1 MTAQEPRWRVGIDVG
16 GTNTDAVV
24 VDEHGK
30 VEALAKRPTTR
41 DVTGGIVDALGEVLR
56 QSGAHNRIG
65 HVMLGTTHCT
75 NAVVARRG
83 LTPVAVLRIGAPAST
98 AVPPLTDWPPDLAA
112 ALDPVVAVVR
122 GGFEFDGTEIVPLD
136 EGAVEAFAA
145 GLEPER
151 AVAVVSIFSPVSARH
166 EERAAAIIRAVA
178 GADRPISLSS
188 AIGTVGLLERENA
201 TVLNAALTATI
212 ARAVD
217 GFRQAMEALG
227 LAARYY
233 LSQNDGTLMDWERAR
248 RFPIFTIASGPTN
261 SLRGAAYLTGR
272 QDALV
277 VDVGG
282 TTTDVGALAHGFPR
296 ESALAVEIGGVRTN
310 FRMPDLVSIGIGGGS
325 RLHPE
330 AHGGIR
336 VGPDS
341 VGFRLSQDA
350 LVFGGQ
356 TATLSDAAV
365 RLGRVEMGR
374 RVRAEGMPNEVA
386 RAAVAAAEAQIA
398 AAVERM
404 RTSAAPVPVI
414 AVGGGAFLVPESL
427 PGVQAVF
434 RPRYSEVA
442 NAIGAAIAQVSGE
455 VDRVYSLAETPRA
468 EALNQARQEARDRAV
483 AAGADAETVTV
494 VEVEEL
500 PLAYLPGSATR
511 VRVKAV
517 GPLAAAPR
525 PGRGKEP
532 RGDA

>member
-1 MTAQEPRWRVGIDVG
+1 MNEAPRWRVGIDVG

-24 VDEHGK
+24 VDDRGD
-30 VEALAKRPTTR
+30 VQALAKRPTTA
-41 DVTGGIVDALGEVLR
+41 DVTGGIVEALDEVLR
-56 QSGAHNRIG
+56 QSGARDRIG

-83 LTPVAVLRIGAPAST
+83 LTPVGVLRIGAPAST

-122 GGFEFDGTEIVPLD
+122 GGFEFDGTEIMPLD
-136 EGAVEAFAA
+136 EAAVEAFAA
-145 GLEPER
+145 RLDPGR

-178 GADRPISLSS
+178 GDDRPISLSS

-212 ARAVD
+212 ARAVA
-217 GFRQAMEALG
+217 GFQEAMAALG
-227 LAARYY
+227 LEARSY

-261 SLRGAAYLTGR
+261 SLRGAAYLTGLE
-272 QDALV
+272 DALV

-282 TTTDVGALAHGFPR
+282 TTTDVGALTRGFPR

-310 FRMPDLVSIGIGGGS
+310 FRMPDLVSVGIGGGS
-325 RLHPE
+325 RLHRE
-330 AHGGIR
+330 ADGTFR

-341 VGFRLSQDA
+341 VGFRLSQEA

-365 RLGRVEMGR
+365 RLGRVDMGR
-374 RVRAEGMPNEVA
+374 RSRVEAMPIETA
-386 RAAVAAAEAQIA
+386 RAAVQAAEAQIA
-398 AAVERM
+398 AAVDRM
-404 RTSAAPVPVI
+404 RTSAAPLPAI
-414 AVGGGAFLVPESL
+414 AVGGGAFLVPEGL
-427 PGVQAVF
+427 PGAQAVL

-455 VDRVYSLAETPRA
+455 VDRVYSLADTPRA
-468 EALNQARQEARDRAV
+468 EVLDQAQREARAKAV
-483 AAGADAETVTV
+483 AAGADAEAVTV

-517 GPLAAAPR
+517 GPLSMASGLR
-525 PGRGKEP
+525 SGKEP
-532 RGDA
+532 GVHA